1 MTPAPTRPRASRRGC
16 VDVASFLEALDSA
29 MFAWA
34 MRANEHPQL
43 VERKLDT
50 LHDAWAS
57 MRRTSGDAFEQLVS
71 TAAAEAARPPA
82 PPMSKLAA
90 VHGRATGTGKPAY
103 EARRTTRARAKKAVI
118 DGRRIAFIVK
128 HYHIELTKGRS
139 PKASRER
146 VAAWVRR
153 GLHLTPSMR
162 ARSKGTG
169 DDATYSQES
178 VARVLRKFESR

>member
-1 MTPAPTRPRASRRGC
+1 MTPTPTRPRASRRGC

-82 PPMSKLAA
+82 PPTPKLAA
-90 VHGRATGTGKPAY
+90 VHGRDHGTGKPAY
-103 EARRTTRARAKKAVI
+103 GARRTTRARARKAAI
-118 DGRRIAFIVK
+118 DGRREAFIVK
-128 HYHIELTKGRS
+128 TYHTALTNGRS
-139 PKASRER
+139 PKAAREL
-146 VAAWVRR
+146 VAARVRR
-153 GLHLTPSMR
+153 GLHLTASMR
-162 ARSKGTG
+162 ARNKGTG
-169 DDATYSQES
+169 DDASYSEKS
-178 VARVLRKFESR
+178 VARVLRRFESR